1 MKVNK
6 DKFEALFRKLL
17 EQKPSKRESL
27 KTGEKKKSATM
38 APTWNRPMKVEVT
51 QLISPSFFDFFFK
64 ISRD

>member
-1 MKVNK
+1 MATKNA
-6 DKFEALFRKLL
+6 F
-17 EQKPSKRESL
+17 Q
-27 KTGEKKKSATM
+27 EKKKSATM

>member
-1 MKVNK
+1 MP
-6 DKFEALFRKLL
+6 KLVAIH
-17 EQKPSKRESL
+17 QRNMATKNAFQ
-27 KTGEKKKSATM
+27 EKKKSATM